1 MIQQPPDVTTAVAAA
16 SITIGGVATGLDYAV
31 LLAGFAGGLVSL
43 SFLPP
48 MSIWRRIWTPVT
60 ATLTAGYASP
70 VATYYL
76 AQWVGAPEVAE
87 SFELF
92 AAFATGVVT
101 QFAIPAFIKIAQ
113 RRFEKMASRGG
124 ASQ

>member
-16 SITIGGVATGLDYAV
+16 SITIGGVATGLDYAI

-60 ATLTAGYASP
+60 ATLTAGYATP
-70 VATYYL
+70 LATYAIAKWL
-76 AQWVGAPEVAE
+76 GTEEMPG
-87 SFELF
+87 SLELF

-101 QFAIPAFIKIAQ
+101 QFAIPAFIKLAQ
-113 RRFEKMASRGG
+113 RRFEKLATRGG